1 MQTFMPYG
9 SAYDQTAKCLDVKRL
24 GKQRVET
31 YQILKALLGETKGW
45 RNHPATRMWEGYEF
59 QLYVYQTAICT
70 EWMRRGYKDTV
81 LESSKELVQ
90 RHQVPLRSSKPE
102 WVDNPALTIT
112 HRANLYL
119 KDPLHYVKFEDE
131 TKEYMDYVCCPDKCK
146 YWWYTHS
153 LDKENNG

>member
-9 SAYDQTAKCLDVKRL
+9 SQYDKTAKCLDVKRL

-70 EWMRRGYKDTV
+70 EWTRRGYKDTV
-81 LESSKELVQ
+81 LDSSKELI
-90 RHQVPLRSSKPE
+90 LKYKIKPSIKTPD
-102 WVDNPALTIT
+102 WINKPALTIT
-112 HRANLYL
+112 HRANLFL
-119 KDPLHYVKFEDE
+119 KDPIYYINFEDE
-131 TKEYMDYVCCPDKCK
+131 AKEYIDYVCCPDKCK
-146 YWWYTHS
+146 YWWYTHT
-153 LDKENNG
+153 LKENNV

>member
-1 MQTFMPYG
+1 MQTFMPFAQY
-9 SAYDQTAKCLDVKRL
+9 YDETAKCLDNKRL

-31 YQILKALLGETKGW
+31 YQILRALTGETKGW
-45 RNHPATRMWEGYEF
+45 RNHPATKMWEGFEF

-70 EWMRRGYKDTV
+70 EWDRRGYKDTV
-81 LESSKELVQ
+81 LESSKELVK
-90 RHQVPLRSSKPE
+90 RHNIRPSIKLPE
-102 WVDNPALTIT
+102 WMKNPALAIT

-119 KDPLHYVKFEDE
+119 KDPFHYIEFEDE
-131 TKEYMDYVCCPDKCK
+131 AKIYTDYVCCPDKCK